1 MGSTSVASVTAS
13 GVLVVASGVVC
24 YSYLFSFEIAV
35 SKKLLTS
42 DGARTKTS
50 VSLIKQVALV
60 RKQHEAFGLQGRVVD
75 VALVGQAHPCYKSRT
90 AEYPQSVHQF
100 WISHHFDTHDD
111 VIEWT
116 HFRVAGPLWWEST
129 GHRWIFLTKAVTRIF
144 MFSLNKRLNAQ
155 SRRWWFY
162 MLSRLLWRHCNV
174 TWTGSAFCLCQTQL
188 ISLWDLN
195 SMSWPRS

>member
-24 YSYLFSFEIAV
+24 YSSLFSFEIAV

-75 VALVGQAHPCYKSRT
+75 VAHVGQAHPCYKSRT
-90 AEYPQSVHQF
+90 AEYPPWVHD
-100 WISHHFDTHDD
+100 IYECRCRTM
-111 VIEWT
+111 I
-116 HFRVAGPLWWEST
+116 L
-129 GHRWIFLTKAVTRIF
+129 
-144 MFSLNKRLNAQ
+144 MFKEVN
-155 SRRWWFY
+155 
-162 MLSRLLWRHCNV
+162 
-174 TWTGSAFCLCQTQL
+174 
-188 ISLWDLN
+188 I
-195 SMSWPRS
+195 